1 METQLPAPNRGKS
14 PQFSAHVYCG
24 QTAGWI
30 KMSLGMEV
38 GLGPDHTVL
47 DRDSAPLP
55 EKGTE
60 PFPNFRPIST
70 VAKLLYVSV
79 HLT

>member
-1 METQLPAPNRGKS
+1 
-14 PQFSAHVYCG
+14 
-24 QTAGWI
+24 
-30 KMSLGMEV
+30 MSLGMEV